1 MHIGRLNVQTAGSL
15 PLIAGSVLLVTG
27 LVALIVVL
35 IGLSGVITLNR
46 GFMITVSHIIYNH
59 DNVLIF
65 SSTCTPQYIIIV
77 GLVIL
82 LEVVATILGFV
93 FSGRIVS
100 YLAQCLSIAS
110 YNNIIIINYYKSI
123 SLHTE

>member
-46 GFMITVSHIIYNH
+46 GFMITVSRIIYNH

-65 SSTCTPQYIIIV
+65 SNTLLSTS
-77 GLVIL
+77 L
-82 LEVVATILGFV
+82 LWD
-93 FSGRIVS
+93 
-100 YLAQCLSIAS
+100 
-110 YNNIIIINYYKSI
+110 
-123 SLHTE
+123 